1 MHQTFLWLQQVIV
14 FIELFVILELP
25 FVGLF
30 LYCIKVRCP
39 ISPTIS
45 DREKKF
51 YNIDARTESVF
62 MPIWAEICEKD
73 LKSRQK
79 WNLEWKEFSQPF
91 S

>member
-14 FIELFVILELP
+14 FNELFVILELP

-45 DREKKF
+45 DKEKKF
-51 YNIDARTESVF
+51 YNIDTRTESVF
-62 MPIWAEICEKD
+62 MLIWAEICEKD